1 MTSQRQQE
9 YFDLIDQLLHCPNGD
24 EPQLLDARMDLLDAG
39 FVQALMQV
47 SAFFAHHNN
56 QEAAKFLVHVARELA
71 KQLQQLEMQVEMQA
85 E

>member
-1 MTSQRQQE
+1 
-9 YFDLIDQLLHCPNGD
+9 
-24 EPQLLDARMDLLDAG
+24 
-39 FVQALMQV
+39 MQV

-56 QEAAKFLVHVARELA
+56 QEAAKFLVHIARELA